1 MPDSPLDLALDFIYS
16 FIDYEK
22 QRDPHIKTVWDLRRV
37 DALLARLG
45 NPHLKAKT
53 VHIAG
58 SKGKGSTA
66 VMTASVLTAAGY
78 KTGLYTSPHLHLF
91 NERIRVDDKLISND
105 EIVELVAKIKP
116 EVEAVNEEALYGR
129 LTTFEVTTVL
139 GFCYFAQNKADFQ
152 VIEVGL
158 GGRLDATSV
167 VNPDVCV
174 ITPISYEHTDILGNT
189 LTAIAGEKAGII
201 KAGSVVVSAP
211 QPDEADAVFTTTC
224 AKLRAKLIRVG
235 KDITFQRTRFD
246 DLRQSL
252 IVHGRLREYEF
263 TIPLLGQYQLSNA
276 ATAIGA
282 LEVLI
287 EKGADIPPQAV
298 LQGMQ
303 NVNWEGRLQ
312 VLNRHPLVIADGAHN
327 QDSAQ
332 KLRQSLQQYF
342 KYDKAVLVIGMSSDK
357 DLPGIVAE
365 LAPAFSQVIVTRSMH
380 PRAMA
385 VAPIAAEFNKHG
397 ITALQTDDIAEAMP
411 LALSLAGENDMI
423 CVTGSL
429 FIAAGAIEQA
439 MILGLKSG
447 TNGK

>member
-139 GFCYFAQNKADFQ
+139 GFCYFAQKKADFQ

-158 GGRLDATSV
+158 GGRLDATNV
-167 VNPDVCV
+167 VNPDVCM
-174 ITPISYEHTDILGNT
+174 ITPISYEHTDILGDT

-211 QPDEADAVFTTTC
+211 QPDEADAVFAATC

-235 KDITFQRTRFD
+235 KGITFQRTRFD

-252 IVHGRLREYEF
+252 IVHGRLRDYEF

-276 ATAIGA
+276 AAAIGA

-287 EKGADIPPQAV
+287 ENGANIPPQAV

-342 KYDKAVLVIGMSSDK
+342 KYNKAVLVIGMSSDK

-365 LAPAFSQVIVTRSMH
+365 LAPAFSQVIVTRSLH

-385 VAPIAAEFNKHG
+385 AAPIAAEFNKHG

>member
-22 QRDPHIKTVWDLRRV
+22 QHDPHIKTVWDLRRV

-139 GFCYFAQNKADFQ
+139 GFCYFAQKKADFQ

-158 GGRLDATSV
+158 GGRLDATNV
-167 VNPDVCV
+167 VNPDVCM
-174 ITPISYEHTDILGNT
+174 ITPISYEHTDILGDT

-211 QPDEADAVFTTTC
+211 QPDEADAVFAATC

-235 KDITFQRTRFD
+235 KGITFQRTRFD

-252 IVHGRLREYEF
+252 IVHGRLRDYEF

-276 ATAIGA
+276 AAAIGA

-287 EKGADIPPQAV
+287 ENGANIPPQAV

-342 KYDKAVLVIGMSSDK
+342 KYNKAVLVIGMSSDK

-365 LAPAFSQVIVTRSMH
+365 LAPAFSQVIVTRSLH

-385 VAPIAAEFNKHG
+385 AAPIAAEFNKHG

>member
-139 GFCYFAQNKADFQ
+139 GFCYFAQKKADFQ

-158 GGRLDATSV
+158 GGRLDATNV
-167 VNPDVCV
+167 VNPDVCM
-174 ITPISYEHTDILGNT
+174 ITPISYEHTDILGDT

-211 QPDEADAVFTTTC
+211 QPDEADAVFAATC

-235 KDITFQRTRFD
+235 KEITFQRTRFD

-252 IVHGRLREYEF
+252 IVHGRLRDYEF

-276 ATAIGA
+276 AAAIGA

-287 EKGADIPPQAV
+287 ENGANIPPQAV

-342 KYDKAVLVIGMSSDK
+342 KYNKAVLVIGMSSDK

-365 LAPAFSQVIVTRSMH
+365 LAPAFSQVIVTRSLH

-385 VAPIAAEFNKHG
+385 AAPIAAEFNKHG

>member
-1 MPDSPLDLALDFIYS
+1 MGDSPLDLALDFIYS

-385 VAPIAAEFNKHG
+385 AAPIAAEFNKHG

-411 LALSLAGENDMI
+411 LALSLVGENDMI

>member
-139 GFCYFAQNKADFQ
+139 GFCYFAQKKADFQ

-158 GGRLDATSV
+158 GGRLDATNV
-167 VNPDVCV
+167 VNPDVCM
-174 ITPISYEHTDILGNT
+174 ITPISYEHTDILGDT

-211 QPDEADAVFTTTC
+211 QPDEADAVFAATC

-235 KDITFQRTRFD
+235 KEITFQRTRFD

-252 IVHGRLREYEF
+252 IVHGRLRDYEF

-276 ATAIGA
+276 AAAIGA

-287 EKGADIPPQAV
+287 ENGANIPPQAV

-342 KYDKAVLVIGMSSDK
+342 KYNKAVLVIGMSSDK

-365 LAPAFSQVIVTRSMH
+365 LAPAFSQVIVTRSLH

-385 VAPIAAEFNKHG
+385 AAPIAAEFNKHG

-411 LALSLAGENDMI
+411 LALSLVGENDMI

>member
-1 MPDSPLDLALDFIYS
+1 MGDSPLDLALDFIYS

-139 GFCYFAQNKADFQ
+139 GFCYFAQKKADFQ

-158 GGRLDATSV
+158 GGRLDATNV
-167 VNPDVCV
+167 VNPDVCM
-174 ITPISYEHTDILGNT
+174 ITPISYEHTDILGDT

-211 QPDEADAVFTTTC
+211 QPDEADAVFAATC

-235 KDITFQRTRFD
+235 KEITFQRTRFD

-252 IVHGRLREYEF
+252 IVHGRLRDYEF

-276 ATAIGA
+276 AAAIGA
-282 LEVLI
+282 LEALI
-287 EKGADIPPQAV
+287 ENGANIPPQAV

-342 KYDKAVLVIGMSSDK
+342 KYNKAVLVIGMSSDK

-365 LAPAFSQVIVTRSMH
+365 LAPAFSQVIVTRSLH

-385 VAPIAAEFNKHG
+385 AAPIAAEFNKHG

>member
-1 MPDSPLDLALDFIYS
+1 M
-16 FIDYEK
+16 
-22 QRDPHIKTVWDLRRV
+22 
-37 DALLARLG
+37 
-45 NPHLKAKT
+45 
-53 VHIAG
+53 
-58 SKGKGSTA
+58 
-66 VMTASVLTAAGY
+66 
-78 KTGLYTSPHLHLF
+78 
-91 NERIRVDDKLISND
+91 
-105 EIVELVAKIKP
+105 
-116 EVEAVNEEALYGR
+116 
-129 LTTFEVTTVL
+129 
-139 GFCYFAQNKADFQ
+139 
-152 VIEVGL
+152 
-158 GGRLDATSV
+158 
-167 VNPDVCV
+167 
-174 ITPISYEHTDILGNT
+174 
-189 LTAIAGEKAGII
+189 
-201 KAGSVVVSAP
+201 VSAP
-211 QPDEADAVFTTTC
+211 QPDEADAVFAATC

-235 KDITFQRTRFD
+235 KEITFQRTRFD

-252 IVHGRLREYEF
+252 IVHGRLRDYEF

-276 ATAIGA
+276 AAAIGA

-287 EKGADIPPQAV
+287 ENGANIPPQAV

-342 KYDKAVLVIGMSSDK
+342 KYNKAVLVIGMSSDK

-365 LAPAFSQVIVTRSMH
+365 LAPAFSQVIVTRSLH

-385 VAPIAAEFNKHG
+385 AAPIAAEFNKHG

>member
-385 VAPIAAEFNKHG
+385 AAPIAAEFNKHG

-411 LALSLAGENDMI
+411 LALSLVGENDMI